1 MSRKPK
7 FDPAIHDE
15 NPEWTE
21 SDFARAIHFDPPV
34 RLSEIDPAIFE
45 KLVSRGPQ
53 KAPTKVAVSLRLS
66 PDVVKHFKDG
76 GPGWQT
82 RIDDA
87 LRKVAKLKKAG

>member
-7 FDPAIHDE
+7 FDPHIHDE

-21 SDFARAIHFDPPV
+21 EDFSRAVHFESPV
-34 RLSEIDPAIFE
+34 RLSEIDPSTFE
-45 KLVSRGPQ
+45 RLMRRGPQ

-66 PDVVKHFKDG
+66 PDVIKHFKDG